1 MTVSTEAQGTFTGGR
16 TTFGEPD
23 VRADTLADR
32 ADFLTT
38 RLTPVS
44 CRSCGTE
51 VLVRK
56 NSEQHT
62 SIQWTSDPASSCP
75 RYAEEVARGGNTALL
90 DTCIELSASIAT
102 AAAEGAVPIGEEGS
116 PTQANGASP
125 GHATSRDGSPGG
137 TNGHREG
144 T

>member
-1 MTVSTEAQGTFTGGR
+1 MSTEARGTFTGGR

-32 ADFLTT
+32 AEFLTA

-44 CRSCGTE
+44 CRSCATE

-62 SIQWTSDPASSCP
+62 SIQWTSEPASSCP

-90 DTCIELSASIAT
+90 DTCIELSESIAT
-102 AAAEGAVPIGEEGS
+102 AAAEGEIPVGPEDCSQVRGIEPEDCSRVGGMRREEG
-116 PTQANGASP
+116 A
-125 GHATSRDGSPGG
+125 
-137 TNGHREG
+137 
-144 T
+144 